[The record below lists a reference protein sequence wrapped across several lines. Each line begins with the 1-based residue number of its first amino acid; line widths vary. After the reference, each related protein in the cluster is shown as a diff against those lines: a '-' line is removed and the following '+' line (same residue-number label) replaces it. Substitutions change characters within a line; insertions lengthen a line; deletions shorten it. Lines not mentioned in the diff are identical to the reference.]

1 MLTLHQKLYISKKV
15 TCVPVLQQ
23 SSHSAHTADTLV
35 SQRFSNPFIQF
46 GTREITSKW
55 HIAAVLSCSFYLSPC
70 AICSFWCAPTHF
82 LVLQILLKKKK
93 KPNTRWSDTASGR
106 SPYYIDQPLAM
117 AITIRFLPYTGTVC
131 WISCWGKKRQRDLH
145 IFYTPL
151 KPNGSCSQSAAAVI
165 PHRGA
170 DVTFK
175 FQKPS

>member
-93 KPNTRWSDTASGR
+93 AK
-106 SPYYIDQPLAM
+106 
-117 AITIRFLPYTGTVC
+117 
-131 WISCWGKKRQRDLH
+131 H
-145 IFYTPL
+145 PL
-151 KPNGSCSQSAAAVI
+151 KWHSLRQISLLYRSTISNGNYDQISSLHRNSLLDFLLGEKEAKRSSCILHAIKAEWQL
-165 PHRGA
+165 
-170 DVTFK
+170 
-175 FQKPS
+175 